1 MNDIITLQNGNAICK
16 ISTMGAEL
24 VSYVVDGEERIWQGA
39 EGFWAGKAPVLFPI
53 CGRLLGGSYTYERN
67 PYTIK
72 THGFLKSSK
81 FTVVNQEKSTATF
94 LLESSEETL
103 KDYPFE
109 FKFRMMYKLTET
121 SLGIYFI
128 IENHSQKEMY
138 YSVGCHEGYA
148 LEGDLDEY
156 YVAFDNDEGSI
167 DRTVLEDNF
176 TTTKKEKI
184 TLYGNRLKL
193 TDYFKQENY
202 GDSMVVYPIK
212 SKRVTLM
219 RGDEEKLSVYY
230 NDFESLVLWTQVGA
244 KFICIE
250 PWNGMPD
257 AVDTDH
263 SLENKVSI
271 KKLAPNQSITLY
283 HSITIS
289 K

>member
-1 MNDIITLQNGNAICK
+1 MSEIITLQNGNATIQ
-16 ISTMGAEL
+16 ISTKGAEL
-24 VSYVVDGEERIWQGA
+24 ISYVVDGVEKIWQGA

-53 CGRLLGGSYTYERN
+53 CGRLLGGSYTYEGKE
-67 PYTIK
+67 YVIK
-72 THGFLKSSK
+72 THGFLKAAE
-81 FTVVNQEKSTATF
+81 FTLVNQEKSSATF
-94 LLESSEETL
+94 LLESTEETL

-109 FKFRMMYKLTET
+109 FKFRMMYKLSES

-128 IENHSQKEMY
+128 IENHSNKEML

-156 YVAFDNDEGSI
+156 YIAFEDDFNAI
-167 DRTVLEDNF
+167 DRTILEDNF
-176 TTTKKEKI
+176 TTTKKEVI
-184 TLYGNRLKL
+184 SLTENRLKL

-202 GDSMVVYPIK
+202 GESMVVYPIK

-257 AVDTDH
+257 AIDTDH
-263 SLENKVSI
+263 TLENKVAI
-271 KKLAPNQSITLY
+271 KKLKPNESTTLY
-283 HSITIS
+283 HSITIE
-289 K
+289 